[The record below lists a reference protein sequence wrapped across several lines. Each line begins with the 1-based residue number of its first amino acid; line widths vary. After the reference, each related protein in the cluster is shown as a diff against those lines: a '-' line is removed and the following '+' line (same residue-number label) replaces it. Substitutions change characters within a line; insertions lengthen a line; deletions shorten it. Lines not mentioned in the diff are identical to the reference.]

1 MPRCISRLGEG
12 WVLGALFVVSMLGF
26 ASTAS
31 AQFDRGTISG
41 TIKDASG
48 GVVPGV
54 TVTATSVQT
63 QTPTVAVTDATGFY
77 TFPNL
82 RPGQYVLTAELEG
95 FKKIVRENMQL
106 DAGGALTI
114 DFALETG
121 AITEQVTVTAETPL
135 LQSDV
140 AIRKVVECQG
150 HRAVVL
156 LGPQPDWRRQPQGR
170 RRRRR
175 RSTRAAST
183 TSATAAS
190 TSTAAAAKRT
200 TSRLTARRPSGRG
213 RRATSSASRTSM
225 RFRKCRSSRP
235 TTCRSSAAAAAARSA
250 SSPRAAATASAAARP
265 SSTATIRCR
274 PTDGIAT
281 PAATRC
287 SPSRRPFDYK
297 QYGYSFGGPDPGGHV
312 QGQAVLLRRAGVGEL
327 LPGVDGAHH
336 RAVRGDATAATSA
349 SC

>member
-1 MPRCISRLGEG
+1 MPRCISRLGKG

-63 QTPTVAVTDATGFY
+63 QTPTVAVTDATGFF

-82 RPGQYVLTAELEG
+82 RPGQYVLNAELEG
-95 FKKIVRENMQL
+95 FKKIVRENVQL

-140 AIRKVVECQG
+140 TIRKVVDSKDIEQLSFSG
-150 HRAVVL
+150 RNPIGVASLKAGVVGGSFNTRGFAD
-156 LGPQPDWRRQPQGR
+156 LGNGGFNINGSRSDENNITVDGATAIRTRSSGAIIGIQNVDAIQEVQVLTANYMPEFGR
-170 RRRRR
+170 SSGGQIRFVTKSGSNRF
-175 RSTRAAST
+175 SGSASFFYQDDSLKPT
-183 TSATAAS
+183 AGRATAAPTRS
-190 TSTAAAAKRT
+190 RTAG
-200 TSRLTARRPSGRG
+200 RRPSTR
-213 RRATSSASRTSM
+213 
-225 RFRKCRSSRP
+225 
-235 TTCRSSAAAAAARSA
+235 
-250 SSPRAAATASAAARP
+250 
-265 SSTATIRCR
+265 SSTAT
-274 PTDGIAT
+274 PS
-281 PAATRC
+281 AARFRSGC
-287 SPSRRPFDYK
+287 SRTSCSSSARRS
-297 QYGYSFGGPDPGGHV
+297 G
-312 QGQAVLLRRAGVGEL
+312 
-327 LPGVDGAHH
+327 
-336 RAVRGDATAATSA
+336 
-349 SC
+349 